1 MTWGEYQALVQLSA
15 GMNMAILSFVDISLP
30 AIKER
35 RRVFE
40 KAQQELERHKK
51 STRHDSSDSDAQD
64 THKRSIS
71 AMDQKMYLLWKEAA
85 TFSSEEDSLLKSTG
99 VMGVTGSVVSLGLL
113 WYSAQHYND
122 PISLLGKILIGLSFG
137 SLLGAFIINFMTASQ
152 AGMLTRKCNDIR
164 SEMHDLL

>member
-51 STRHDSSDSDAQD
+51 TTRHNDADAQD
-64 THKRSIS
+64 AHNRSIS
-71 AMDQKMYLLWKEAA
+71 EMDQKMYLLWKEAA
-85 TFSSEEDSLLKSTG
+85 AFSSEEDSLLKSTG
-99 VMGVTGSVVSLGLL
+99 VMGVTGSVVSLVLL